1 MELILAEKPSA
12 ARNFA
17 KALGGKTGNYAGTE
31 YKITNLRGHVMGL
44 LPPDKQVPTEKVEFY
59 KSWDLE
65 NLPWNLNDFAWKKGI
80 LSGCKDIISGLK
92 DELKEADCVVI
103 ATDVDPSGEGE
114 LLAWEALEKCG
125 WRGTTKRM
133 YFADEAP
140 ASVQKAFRERKTLPS
155 MDKDGD
161 YVKAVVR
168 ERWDLASMQFTRA
181 ATLVARKKGF
191 RTVVRQGRLKS
202 VMVKLTGDQLKAY
215 NEYVRKPFYEARFK
229 DENGNIFARKTDDP
243 EDIRFDSPDQV
254 DLSQLHD
261 SAVVEDSRG
270 KKHTAPGKLLDLAG
284 LSAIL
289 AKQGF
294 KPANVLKT
302 YQEMYENQIVSYPR
316 TEDKEVTPEQFG
328 ELLPLVDKIASV
340 VGVDTSLLSHRAARK
355 THVKEGG
362 AHGANRPGINVPES
376 LAELENGYGKIGSAI
391 YSVLAKNYLAML
403 AEDYEYELIKGHV
416 RDFPEYVGQTQIPIK
431 PGFKAIFDSDSSST
445 EKSEGEEAENACE
458 FGKVASPYVHE
469 GANKRPQKPTMKWLT
484 KKLEKYN
491 VGTGATRTSTLAE
504 ITANEERALMKENK
518 GALTM
523 TKCGEVS
530 YALLANCQIA
540 SPEVTEKLFESMN
553 EVGRF
558 SRKPSDVINTV
569 TDMVCRPFLQYLDLS
584 SNLGFL
590 GSQFRHLS
598 ILLFQL
604 VSELGFRLGCVPVCK
619 LFNGCDLFL
628 LLSHLLLELTK
639 RHLSSFTFLC
649 KSRTL
654 VFRKVNQSQSLRVA
668 QIRKRLRFLCQPVP
682 TVLLIDLHEVVR
694 RPLAVIDPF
703 LKPRSPRAAL
713 HHSFRLGQTPAD
725 LD

>member
-65 NLPWNLNDFAWKKGI
+65 NLPWNLNEFAWKKGI
-80 LSGCKDIISGLK
+80 VSGCKDIISGLK

-125 WRGTTKRM
+125 WRGPTKRM

-229 DENGNIFARKTDDP
+229 DENGNIFARKIDDP

-261 SAVVEDSRG
+261 SAVVEDSRA
-270 KKHTAPGKLLDLAG
+270 KKHTVPGKLLDLAG

-316 TEDKEVTPEQFG
+316 TEDT
-328 ELLPLVDKIASV
+328 
-340 VGVDTSLLSHRAARK
+340 
-355 THVKEGG
+355 
-362 AHGANRPGINVPES
+362 
-376 LAELENGYGKIGSAI
+376 
-391 YSVLAKNYLAML
+391 
-403 AEDYEYELIKGHV
+403 
-416 RDFPEYVGQTQIPIK
+416 
-431 PGFKAIFDSDSSST
+431 
-445 EKSEGEEAENACE
+445 
-458 FGKVASPYVHE
+458 
-469 GANKRPQKPTMKWLT
+469 RPQK
-484 KKLEKYN
+484 
-491 VGTGATRTSTLAE
+491 S
-504 ITANEERALMKENK
+504 
-518 GALTM
+518 
-523 TKCGEVS
+523 
-530 YALLANCQIA
+530 
-540 SPEVTEKLFESMN
+540 
-553 EVGRF
+553 
-558 SRKPSDVINTV
+558 
-569 TDMVCRPFLQYLDLS
+569 
-584 SNLGFL
+584 
-590 GSQFRHLS
+590 
-598 ILLFQL
+598 
-604 VSELGFRLGCVPVCK
+604 
-619 LFNGCDLFL
+619 
-628 LLSHLLLELTK
+628 
-639 RHLSSFTFLC
+639 
-649 KSRTL
+649 
-654 VFRKVNQSQSLRVA
+654 FRK
-668 QIRKRLRFLCQPVP
+668 K
-682 TVLLIDLHEVVR
+682 
-694 RPLAVIDPF
+694 
-703 LKPRSPRAAL
+703 
-713 HHSFRLGQTPAD
+713 
-725 LD
+725 

>member
-1 MELILAEKPSA
+1 M
-12 ARNFA
+12 
-17 KALGGKTGNYAGTE
+17 
-31 YKITNLRGHVMGL
+31 
-44 LPPDKQVPTEKVEFY
+44 
-59 KSWDLE
+59 
-65 NLPWNLNDFAWKKGI
+65 
-80 LSGCKDIISGLK
+80 
-92 DELKEADCVVI
+92 
-103 ATDVDPSGEGE
+103 
-114 LLAWEALEKCG
+114 
-125 WRGTTKRM
+125 
-133 YFADEAP
+133 
-140 ASVQKAFRERKTLPS
+140 
-155 MDKDGD
+155 
-161 YVKAVVR
+161 KAVVR

-229 DENGNIFARKTDDP
+229 DENGNIFARKTDDA

-261 SAVVEDSRG
+261 SAVVEDSRA
-270 KKHTAPGKLLDLAG
+270 KKRTAPGKLLDLAG

-328 ELLPLVDKIASV
+328 ELLPLVDKIAGV

-376 LAELENGYGKIGSAI
+376 LAELEKGYGKIGSAI

-403 AEDYEYELIKGHV
+403 AEDYEYELVKGYV

-431 PGFKAIFDSDSSST
+431 PGFKAIFDSNSSST
-445 EKSEGEEAENACE
+445 EKAEGEETENACE

-569 TDMVCRPFLQYLDLS
+569 TDMVVHDMRAMQDNIGALDGMK
-584 SNLGFL
+584 LGDGNAIVIGKCPKCGKDL
-590 GSQFRHLS
+590 YATKNQFRCAGVHFKKTGEKDGKS
-598 ILLFQL
+598 VFAHVGTCDFFIYRF
-604 VSELGFRLGCVPVCK
+604 VGPKDKPKK
-619 LFNGCDLFL
+619 LTDKNGREIAEKGKTSLIKGIKKKSGDGTYDAY
-628 LLSHLLLELTK
+628 LTLN
-639 RHLSSFTFLC
+639 RETW
-649 KSRTL
+649 
-654 VFRKVNQSQSLRVA
+654 SLDM
-668 QIRKRLRFLCQPVP
+668 QFPEFKGKK
-682 TVLLIDLHEVVR
+682 H
-694 RPLAVIDPF
+694 
-703 LKPRSPRAAL
+703 K
-713 HHSFRLGQTPAD
+713 G
-725 LD
+725 

>member
-65 NLPWNLNDFAWKKGI
+65 NLPWNLNDFAWKKGV

-125 WRGTTKRM
+125 WRGPTKRM

-261 SAVVEDSRG
+261 SAVVEDSRA

-328 ELLPLVDKIASV
+328 ELLPLVDKIAGV
-340 VGVDTSLLSHRAARK
+340 VGVDTSLLSHRTARK

-376 LAELENGYGKIGSAI
+376 LAELEKGYGRIGCSTAMHFADI
-391 YSVLAKNYLAML
+391 GKTFNLKTLARN
-403 AEDYEYELIKGHV
+403 
-416 RDFPEYVGQTQIPIK
+416 
-431 PGFKAIFDSDSSST
+431 SST
-445 EKSEGEEAENACE
+445 SISDVE
-458 FGKVASPYVHE
+458 FFRNQGT
-469 GANKRPQKPTMKWLT
+469 QK
-484 KKLEKYN
+484 
-491 VGTGATRTSTLAE
+491 RTSRASAESKTQSARATGKDNIIQFAPRQNGKDIPSSKGTSLASKSQKYVAM
-504 ITANEERALMKENK
+504 ANALNAASK
-518 GALTM
+518 
-523 TKCGEVS
+523 S
-530 YALLANCQIA
+530 Y
-540 SPEVTEKLFESMN
+540 V
-553 EVGRF
+553 
-558 SRKPSDVINTV
+558 
-569 TDMVCRPFLQYLDLS
+569 
-584 SNLGFL
+584 
-590 GSQFRHLS
+590 
-598 ILLFQL
+598 
-604 VSELGFRLGCVPVCK
+604 
-619 LFNGCDLFL
+619 
-628 LLSHLLLELTK
+628 
-639 RHLSSFTFLC
+639 
-649 KSRTL
+649 
-654 VFRKVNQSQSLRVA
+654 
-668 QIRKRLRFLCQPVP
+668 
-682 TVLLIDLHEVVR
+682 
-694 RPLAVIDPF
+694 
-703 LKPRSPRAAL
+703 
-713 HHSFRLGQTPAD
+713 
-725 LD
+725 

>member
-1 MELILAEKPSA
+1 MMTHGI
-12 ARNFA
+12 
-17 KALGGKTGNYAGTE
+17 
-31 YKITNLRGHVMGL
+31 
-44 LPPDKQVPTEKVEFY
+44 
-59 KSWDLE
+59 WDLE

-80 LSGCKDIISGLK
+80 LRGCKDIISGLK

-125 WRGTTKRM
+125 WRGPTKRM

-229 DENGNIFARKTDDP
+229 DENGNIFARKTDDA

-261 SAVVEDSRG
+261 SAVVEDSRA

-328 ELLPLVDKIASV
+328 ELLPLVDKIAGV

-355 THVKEGG
+355 THVNWSTDADLGTALDLAALYPQDEVVKYGTKLTFAGPWSAWCEDAGKT
-362 AHGANRPGINVPES
+362 RCVSSTPGVYATAAAS
-376 LAELENGYGKIGSAI
+376 GSPILSAT
-391 YSVLAKNYLAML
+391 
-403 AEDYEYELIKGHV
+403 IKGNTTV
-416 RDFPEYVGQTQIPIK
+416 YVDWPWSGYD
-431 PGFKAIFDSDSSST
+431 GVMSA
-445 EKSEGEEAENACE
+445 
-458 FGKVASPYVHE
+458 
-469 GANKRPQKPTMKWLT
+469 
-484 KKLEKYN
+484 
-491 VGTGATRTSTLAE
+491 
-504 ITANEERALMKENK
+504 
-518 GALTM
+518 
-523 TKCGEVS
+523 
-530 YALLANCQIA
+530 
-540 SPEVTEKLFESMN
+540 
-553 EVGRF
+553 
-558 SRKPSDVINTV
+558 
-569 TDMVCRPFLQYLDLS
+569 
-584 SNLGFL
+584 
-590 GSQFRHLS
+590 
-598 ILLFQL
+598 
-604 VSELGFRLGCVPVCK
+604 
-619 LFNGCDLFL
+619 
-628 LLSHLLLELTK
+628 
-639 RHLSSFTFLC
+639 
-649 KSRTL
+649 
-654 VFRKVNQSQSLRVA
+654 
-668 QIRKRLRFLCQPVP
+668 
-682 TVLLIDLHEVVR
+682 
-694 RPLAVIDPF
+694 
-703 LKPRSPRAAL
+703 RS
-713 HHSFRLGQTPAD
+713 
-725 LD
+725 